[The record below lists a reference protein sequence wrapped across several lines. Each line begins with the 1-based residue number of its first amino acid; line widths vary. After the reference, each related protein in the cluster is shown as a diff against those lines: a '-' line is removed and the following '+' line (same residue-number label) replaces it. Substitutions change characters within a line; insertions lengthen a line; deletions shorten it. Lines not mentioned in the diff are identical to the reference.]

1 MPLPLIPVAVAML
14 ASSAFGIK
22 KGANAVSANREAN
35 ELMEDARRRLEEAQD
50 RLERERRR
58 TASELE
64 ELGRCR
70 IDLWQRPLGRFVT
83 LFRLLKNT
91 HLIGEA
97 ACDGSAA
104 SFDPQSLPEL
114 EHQVSAARSAATSV
128 AAGAVSGMAIGAGA
142 AFGTASLAAASTG
155 TAIAGLSGAAA
166 TNATLA
172 WLGGGSLAAGGFG
185 MAGGMVVLGGLVT
198 APVLAVGGFFMNK
211 AMQAKLD
218 EARSKRA
225 EALRVVAEMVN
236 AYLAL
241 DGIREVC
248 ARFRSALSMLDQRLS
263 SLLDG
268 MESLMRSRGVDLA
281 TWTVGDRRYLRVV
294 TETVHYLKTMLQAPV
309 LDEEGRLHPALS
321 NVIDGA
327 IQAEARAISATA
339 S

>member
-1 MPLPLIPVAVAML
+1 MPLPLIPVAVAVL

-22 KGANAVSANREAN
+22 KGASAVSANREAN
-35 ELMEDARRRLEEAQD
+35 ELMEDARTRLDEAQE
-50 RLERERRR
+50 RLERERKL
-58 TASELE
+58 TARELD

-70 IDLWQRPLGRFVT
+70 LDLWQRSIGRFVT
-83 LFRLLKNT
+83 LFRSLKNT

-97 ACDGSAA
+97 ASDGMPTH
-104 SFDPQSLPEL
+104 FDPGCLPDL
-114 EHQVSAARSAATSV
+114 EHQVSAARSAATSIAAGAMSGM
-128 AAGAVSGMAIGAGA
+128 AAGAVASL
-142 AFGTASLAAASTG
+142 GTASLAAASTG

-218 EARSKRA
+218 DARAKRA
-225 EALRVVAEMVN
+225 EALRAVAEMLN
-236 AYLAL
+236 ASLAL
-241 DGIREVC
+241 QGIREVC
-248 ARFRSALSMLDQRLS
+248 VRFRSALSMLDQRLS

-268 MESLMRSRGVDLA
+268 MESLMRARGVDLA
-281 TWTVGDRRYLRVV
+281 TWTVGDRRFLRVV

-321 NVIDGA
+321 AVVDGA